1 MQLDPIAAEA
11 GVRLLALGAVGST
24 NEEARAHAASGETG
38 SLWITAQ
45 TQTEGRGRRDRSW
58 ISPAGNLYASLLLTE
73 PSPPERAPELAF
85 VAALAVRDAVVA
97 AAPQLAAQLSLK
109 WPNDLLLAGEKCAGI
124 LIEGE
129 AGPGQSVSAVIG
141 IGVNCTSHPSA
152 AIDRPATDLAAH
164 GAAITPQ
171 QLFMRLSATM
181 YLRLAQWDR
190 GTGFSAIVGDWLES
204 AHGVGEEIIVRNGGN
219 EKHGR
224 FAGLDPSG
232 RLLLELPG
240 GGIEKIAAGDVFPLS
255 AHAGSRAPGHPA

>member
-11 GVRLLALGAVGST
+11 GVRLLALGTVGST
-24 NEEARAHAASGETG
+24 NKEARARAVSGETG
-38 SLWITAQ
+38 PLWITAQ
-45 TQTEGRGRRDRSW
+45 TQTEGRGRRDRAW

-73 PSPPERAPELAF
+73 PSPSERAPELAF

-109 WPNDLLLAGEKCAGI
+109 WPNDLLLAGGKCAGI

-141 IGVNCTSHPSA
+141 VGVNCTSHPSA

-164 GAAITPQ
+164 GAAIPPQ

-190 GTGFSAIVGDWLES
+190 GAGFSAIVGDWLKS

-219 EKHGR
+219 ERHGR

-240 GGIEKIAAGDVFPLS
+240 GDIEKIAAGDVFPLS
-255 AHAGSRAPGHPA
+255 ARAGPRAPGHPA